1 MHNTSNF
8 LICLRGD
15 TLSLGK
21 PKKSLKIKKLSNAII
36 LKHAEYGN
44 SYFPWILLKLS
55 KKNKG

>member
-44 SYFPWILLKLS
+44 SYFP
-55 KKNKG
+55 